1 MQLCWAR
8 SAGACSSAII
18 NTEVGR
24 IQGARLHLGEGT
36 ARGSAVIRRRGEK
49 KSEMGNC
56 HQSRLRRSGPGIWER
71 SLSGQVSSEAKR
83 ATSSDNDPAHPRSRG
98 DGRSIFFFFLFFMRS
113 LTLRRRLTKLVVCRG
128 SERCQTRS

>member
-8 SAGACSSAII
+8 SVGSSSSATI
-18 NTEVGR
+18 NPEVGR
-24 IQGARLHLGEGT
+24 IQGARLHMGKDT
-36 ARGSAVIRRRGEK
+36 ARGSAVIRRRCEK
-49 KSEMGNC
+49 EKEMGSC

-83 ATSSDNDPAHPRSRG
+83 ATSSDNDPAHPRSLG

-113 LTLRRRLTKLVVCRG
+113 LTLR
-128 SERCQTRS
+128 